1 MSATLTLADVEI
13 KARKLADEYG
23 WTLEEAFQMLDDGM
37 LDDSIIG
44 TELRMVRTLADRI
57 M

>member
-1 MSATLTLADVEI
+1 MSATLTLADVEN

-23 WTLEEAFQMLDDGM
+23 WTLEEAFQLLDDGM